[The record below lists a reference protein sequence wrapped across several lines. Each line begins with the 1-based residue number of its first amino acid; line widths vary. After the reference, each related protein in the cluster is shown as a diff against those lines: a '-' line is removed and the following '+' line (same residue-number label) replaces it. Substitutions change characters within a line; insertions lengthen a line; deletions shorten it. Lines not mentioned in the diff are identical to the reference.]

1 MRLSL
6 RKETGEGP
14 GDNEYEDFDSLVNF
28 RLLWAEKNM
37 YSTVTDESGNI
48 LKARILYCKSKR
60 SF

>member
-28 RLLWAEKNM
+28 RLLWAEKTF
-37 YSTVTDESGNI
+37 STETDESGNI
-48 LKARILYCKSKR
+48 LKARICSKQ
-60 SF
+60 

>member
-14 GDNEYEDFDSLVNF
+14 GDNEYEDFDSFVNF

-37 YSTVTDESGNI
+37 FSTETDESRSI
-48 LKARILYCKSKR
+48 LKARI
-60 SF
+60 